1 MSLIKRIL
9 DSPST
14 WPLSTFWLGAMCVLF
29 AKSIGWIN
37 LPTAF
42 VTLGFLAILLIMAAF
57 RKDVSTIHHLVNS
70 QHDDLV
76 DRVQQLT
83 DALLSSGSEVPKPPA
98 KGSVT

>member
-1 MSLIKRIL
+1 MILIKRVI

-14 WPLSTFWLGAMCVLF
+14 YPIATFWLGAMGILF
-29 AKSIGWIN
+29 AKSISWVN

-42 VTLGFLAILLIMAAF
+42 VTLGFLAVLLIMAAF

-83 DALLSSGSEVPKPPA
+83 DALLSSGAEVPKPPS